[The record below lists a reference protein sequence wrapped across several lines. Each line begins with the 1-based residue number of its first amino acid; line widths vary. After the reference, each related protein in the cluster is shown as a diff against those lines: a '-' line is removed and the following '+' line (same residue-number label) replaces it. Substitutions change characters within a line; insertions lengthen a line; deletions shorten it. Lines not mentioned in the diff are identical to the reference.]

1 MGPGIPF
8 IDDRAKENAK
18 RLPSSGLFG
27 RTTQE
32 FRTGLGRRSPLV
44 FLFWVQKYVCSA
56 SITYSPKWGNRS
68 VSSCCF
74 RVHSFT
80 SLWSRLMQDEC
91 GEKAVAFMRTRSVLG
106 GSVTGALAGGRRG
119 RGLLLDNCRACAI
132 VCVVGATP
140 CIGRLVFRGW
150 GDLQTMPCGSPVGF
164 NEADEGGRWECCCCR
179 GCCCKGAGMGL
190 KCSWRTFKISVSLW
204 RCRFW
209 ANLLCNFFFTV
220 APFFRSSSSS
230 LKAKG
235 SSNSAS
241 R

>member
-1 MGPGIPF
+1 MIGPGIPF
-8 IDDRAKENAK
+8 IENRAKENIK
-18 RLPSSGLFG
+18 SSGLFHKDHMWKQDG
-27 RTTQE
+27 ARKT
-32 FRTGLGRRSPLV
+32 
-44 FLFWVQKYVCSA
+44 FLFCVLVSGLKKIKRGSA
-56 SITYSPKWGNRS
+56 FIIYPPRCGNRS

-80 SLWSRLMQDEC
+80 SLCSRLMQDEC
-91 GEKAVAFMRTRSVLG
+91 GEKAVAFIRTRSVLG

-140 CIGRLVFRGW
+140 CIGRLVFGGW
-150 GDLQTMPCGSPVGF
+150 GDLQTKPCGSPVGF

-179 GCCCKGAGMGL
+179 GCCCKGAGRGL

-209 ANLLCNFFFTV
+209 ANLLCNFFLTV

-235 SSNSAS
+235 SSSSAS